1 MILELTVVH
10 HSMYN
15 MRISKNNHVNREP
28 VSCLIYHISN
38 MFDFDV
44 FLGWSTSNHVYRG
57 GCNRNMSNIFW
68 EMFYNIIYHTFEG
81 GFISFRIIPLPYFE
95 IIHEGVHL

>member
-15 MRISKNNHVNREP
+15 MCMSKKNHVNREP
-28 VSCLIYHISN
+28 VSCLTYHISN

-44 FLGWSTSNHVYRG
+44 FFGWPTSDHVYRG
-57 GCNRNMSNIFW
+57 VVKHILENVLQHNM
-68 EMFYNIIYHTFEG
+68 
-81 GFISFRIIPLPYFE
+81 PYF
-95 IIHEGVHL
+95 